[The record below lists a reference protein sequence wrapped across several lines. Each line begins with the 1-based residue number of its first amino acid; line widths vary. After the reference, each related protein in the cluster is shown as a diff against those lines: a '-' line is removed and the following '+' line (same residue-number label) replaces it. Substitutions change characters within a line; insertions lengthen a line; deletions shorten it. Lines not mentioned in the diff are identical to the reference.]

1 MIKTDFL
8 HHLNKFSLVIN
19 KRVVSNYAGL
29 RSSSAHGA
37 GLVLKDYI
45 QYTPGDD
52 FRRIDWRVFAR
63 TDKLFVKRYEEERN
77 MTVHIIVDFSNSM
90 NFGEKIRKWEYAG
103 MLGLGFAYMALK
115 DNEKFVLST
124 FSDSLHLFRPK
135 RGRKN
140 IAAIID
146 YLNSQ
151 KPNNSSKLYESI
163 SKYSRLIGS
172 RALVVIISDFLYP
185 VDEIKNA
192 LYHLKNS
199 EIKLIQV
206 LDPLETKLEIE
217 GDYKLKDLETS
228 SQMRVNID
236 PAFRRSYFGR
246 LSDHQAQIKQ
256 VCDQVSAQFFIA
268 DTSQEIFDI
277 FYKILG

>member
-8 HHLNKFSLVIN
+8 HHLNKFSLLIN

-29 RSSSAHGA
+29 RSSQAHGA

-52 FRRIDWRVFAR
+52 YRRIDWRVFAR

-77 MTVHIIVDFSNSM
+77 MTAHIIVDFSASM
-90 NFGEKIRKWEYAG
+90 SFGEKVKKWEYAG

-124 FSDSLHLFRPK
+124 FSDKLDLFRPK

-146 YLNSQ
+146 YLNSR

-163 SKYSRLIGS
+163 SKYSHLIAS
-172 RALVVIISDFLYP
+172 RSLVVIISDFLYQI
-185 VDEIKNA
+185 DEIKNA
-192 LYHLKNS
+192 LYKLKNS
-199 EIKLIQV
+199 EVKLIQV
-206 LDPLETKLEIE
+206 LDPVETKLEIE

-228 SQMRVNID
+228 AQMRVNID

-246 LSDHQAQIKQ
+246 LSDHQAKIKQ
-256 VCDQVSAQFFIA
+256 ACDEIGAEFFIA
-268 DTSQEIFDI
+268 NTQEEIFDV